1 MSATSA
7 MIRILPAQL
16 ANQIAAG
23 EVVERPASVVKEL
36 VENSLDSGAS
46 QIDIEIDK
54 GGHKRICIRD
64 NGGGI
69 EKDQL
74 ALALSRHATSKI
86 SSLDDLEHIH
96 SLGFRGE
103 ALASISS
110 VARLTLTSKPK
121 SQQQAWQAHAQGRDM
136 EVQLNPVAHPD
147 GTCVEVIDLFFNT
160 PARRKFLRA
169 EKTEFNHIDE
179 IIRRISLSRF
189 DVSFS
194 LKHNGKLLR
203 KYPALTQHTDH
214 LKRLGAICNKD
225 FASTAIALDSH
236 YQDMTLSGW
245 IAPPDVAHQQSDVQY
260 FYVNGRM
267 MRDKLINHAIRQAF
281 EGVIHPDSSPNY
293 VLYLNIT
300 HNEVDVNVHPAKHE
314 VRFHQARL
322 VHDFIFRA
330 IADGIHQ
337 YFSDAPSQAG
347 PNELAEVAPQ
357 HDYIAP
363 LQSAPQETE
372 NTQEQIEQRPHN
384 QFVRAPYADNEA
396 SKLSVNESQ
405 FSSGYSPAT
414 NGDTRAH
421 QQSDNMQNVAGEAPQ
436 RNGNSAPRTA
446 TSRPGSG
453 NSVSAQA
460 VKGYQQLMSTNKT
473 LSADVSSPIENH
485 HLCLPVDDERLLVLF
500 DAQHY
505 VLPANAL
512 IAAHLST
519 TFDEQNMVAQPL
531 LMPVSI
537 AADKETLHC
546 AQALYDALLN
556 NRIEIGWSQK
566 RIILRKV
573 PSGMRQ
579 LPWAN
584 ILPELLDTQMTTESS
599 EKMQSI
605 DESAVK
611 AHLFHCIAL
620 HSPKLT
626 PLQMHK
632 MWMTL
637 HDHPKSFNTLM
648 NKAVLLPLAQLVSAH
663 IESTH

>member
-1 MSATSA
+1 MSAVSA
-7 MIRILPAQL
+7 TIRILPAQL

-36 VENSLDSGAS
+36 VENSLDSGAN

-121 SQQQAWQAHAQGRDM
+121 SQQQAWQAHAHGRDM
-136 EVQLNPVAHPD
+136 QVQLNPVAHPD
-147 GTCVEVIDLFFNT
+147 GSSVEVLDLFFNT

-179 IIRRISLSRF
+179 VIRRISLSRF

-203 KYPALTQHTDH
+203 KYPALTAQTDH
-214 LKRLGAICNKD
+214 IKRLAAICNKD
-225 FASTAIALDSH
+225 FARSAIALDSH
-236 YQDMTLSGW
+236 YQEMQLIGW
-245 IAPPDVAHQQSDVQY
+245 VAPPDVSIKQADVQY

-281 EGVIHPDSSPNY
+281 EGVIHPDSTPNY
-293 VLYLNIT
+293 VLYLT
-300 HNEVDVNVHPAKHE
+300 LPHHEVDVNVHPAKHE

-330 IADGIHQ
+330 IGEGINQ
-337 YFSDAPSQAG
+337 YFSTSPMQTGPS
-347 PNELAEVAPQ
+347 ELDEVAPQ
-357 HDYIAP
+357 HDYISP
-363 LQSAPQETE
+363 LQQAPTDQP
-372 NTQEQIEQRPHN
+372 NMPSN
-384 QFVRAPYADNEA
+384 QFVQEPSATGQSAT
-396 SKLSVNESQ
+396 KLSGHGDHSKQDTVSAPSDVGGHAFNQS
-405 FSSGYSPAT
+405 FRGHKARSSG
-414 NGDTRAH
+414 N
-421 QQSDNMQNVAGEAPQ
+421 NI
-436 RNGNSAPRTA
+436 
-446 TSRPGSG
+446 
-453 NSVSAQA
+453 SAQA
-460 VKGYQQLMSTNKT
+460 IKGYQQLMNTQEVTNS
-473 LSADVSSPIENH
+473 LSPNSLPQDPY
-485 HLCLPVDDERLLVLF
+485 CMPVDEDNFLMLHN
-500 DAQHY
+500 DKHY
-505 VLPANAL
+505 V
-512 IAAHLST
+512 IAVCDIVAVHLSLS
-519 TFDEQNMVAQPL
+519 FDEQNTIAQPL
-531 LMPVSI
+531 LMPVSV
-537 AADKETLHC
+537 AAEPAQLKRAQLLYEPLLH
-546 AQALYDALLN
+546 
-556 NRIEIGWSQK
+556 NRIDIGWSQK

-584 ILPELLDTQMTTESS
+584 ILPLLLDAPTDDAHRLQ
-599 EKMQSI
+599 
-605 DESAVK
+605 
-611 AHLFHCIAL
+611 AHLFRCIAL
-620 HSPKLT
+620 HSVKLA
-626 PLQMHK
+626 PLQVQH
-632 MWMTL
+632 MWSEL
-637 HDHPKSFNTLM
+637 NAYPQALGNLM
-648 NKAVLLPLAQLVSAH
+648 NTAILLPLGQMINRHVEQQH
-663 IESTH
+663 

>member
-203 KYPALTQHTDH
+203 KYPALTQQTDH

-337 YFSDAPSQAG
+337 YFSDAPS
-347 PNELAEVAPQ
+347 
-357 HDYIAP
+357 
-363 LQSAPQETE
+363 
-372 NTQEQIEQRPHN
+372 
-384 QFVRAPYADNEA
+384 
-396 SKLSVNESQ
+396 
-405 FSSGYSPAT
+405 
-414 NGDTRAH
+414 
-421 QQSDNMQNVAGEAPQ
+421 
-436 RNGNSAPRTA
+436 
-446 TSRPGSG
+446 
-453 NSVSAQA
+453 
-460 VKGYQQLMSTNKT
+460 
-473 LSADVSSPIENH
+473 
-485 HLCLPVDDERLLVLF
+485 
-500 DAQHY
+500 
-505 VLPANAL
+505 
-512 IAAHLST
+512 
-519 TFDEQNMVAQPL
+519 
-531 LMPVSI
+531 PVSYTHL
-537 AADKETLHC
+537 TLPT
-546 AQALYDALLN
+546 
-556 NRIEIGWSQK
+556 NRE
-566 RIILRKV
+566 V
-573 PSGMRQ
+573 
-579 LPWAN
+579 
-584 ILPELLDTQMTTESS
+584 
-599 EKMQSI
+599 
-605 DESAVK
+605 
-611 AHLFHCIAL
+611 
-620 HSPKLT
+620 
-626 PLQMHK
+626 
-632 MWMTL
+632 
-637 HDHPKSFNTLM
+637 
-648 NKAVLLPLAQLVSAH
+648 
-663 IESTH
+663 

>member
-7 MIRILPAQL
+7 TIRILPAQL

-121 SQQQAWQAHAQGRDM
+121 NQPQAWQAHAEGRDM
-136 EVQLNPVAHPD
+136 QVQLNPVAHPD
-147 GTCVEVIDLFFNT
+147 GSSVEVIDLFFNT

-179 IIRRISLSRF
+179 VIRRISLSRF

-203 KYPALTQHTDH
+203 KYPALTEQTDH
-214 LKRLGAICNKD
+214 LRRLGAICNKD
-225 FASTAIALDSH
+225 FANSAIALDSH
-236 YQDMTLSGW
+236 YQEMVLTGW
-245 IAPPDVAHQQSDVQY
+245 IAPPDLATQQSDVQY

-281 EGVIHPDSSPNY
+281 EGVISPDSSPNY
-293 VLYLNIT
+293 VLYLNIA
-300 HNEVDVNVHPAKHE
+300 HHEVDVNVHPAKHE

-330 IADGIHQ
+330 LADGIHQ
-337 YFSDAPSQAG
+337 YFSAAPAQSG
-347 PNELAEVAPQ
+347 PSELAEVTPH

-363 LQSAPQETE
+363 LQSAQQSPTGVAEGE
-372 NTQEQIEQRPHN
+372 PASHVHSSMNSEEHGKTQPSNE
-384 QFVRAPYADNEA
+384 FVRAPYGDNGATRREA
-396 SKLSVNESQ
+396 NTAHSSSQ
-405 FSSGYSPAT
+405 GYSSALS
-414 NGDTRAH
+414 
-421 QQSDNMQNVAGEAPQ
+421 SDSLIAGNYPLK
-436 RNGNSAPRTA
+436 NTTGRTH
-446 TSRPGSG
+446 GSG
-453 NSVSAQA
+453 SGSGSGSGKSISAQA
-460 VKGYQQLMSTNKT
+460 VKGYQQLMSTQHVLN
-473 LSADVSSPIENH
+473 SDVTHCPQSE
-485 HLCLPVDDERLLVLF
+485 HLCVPVDDERLLVLF
-500 DAQHY
+500 EAQHY
-505 VLPANAL
+505 VLTISAL
-512 IAAHLST
+512 VAAHIST
-519 TFDEQNMVAQPL
+519 TFDTANCVSQPL

-537 AADKETLHC
+537 TADKAALQR
-546 AQALYDALLN
+546 AQAMYEALLN
-556 NRIEIGWSQK
+556 NRVEIGWSQK
-566 RIILRKV
+566 RVILKKV
-573 PSGMRQ
+573 PSGMRH

-584 ILPELLDTQMTTESS
+584 ILPELLDKAIS
-599 EKMQSI
+599 
-605 DESAVK
+605 DENEVK
-611 AHLFHCIAL
+611 THLFNCIAL

-626 PLQMHK
+626 PLQMHET
-632 MWMTL
+632 WTAL
-637 HDHPKSFNTLM
+637 VAYPRTFETLM
-648 NKAVLLPLAQLVSAH
+648 NTAVLLPLATLVSAH

>member
-86 SSLDDLEHIH
+86 SSLDDLEQIH

-110 VARLTLTSKPK
+110 VARLTLTSKPT

-136 EVQLNPVAHPD
+136 QVQLNPVAHPD

-203 KYPALTQHTDH
+203 KYPALTQQTDH

-225 FASTAIALDSH
+225 FANTAIALDSH

-245 IAPPDVAHQQSDVQY
+245 IAPPDLAHQQSDVQY

-293 VLYLNIT
+293 VLYLNIA
-300 HNEVDVNVHPAKHE
+300 HHEVDVNVHPAKHE

-337 YFSDAPSQAG
+337 YFSDAPSQSG
-347 PNELAEVAPQ
+347 PSELAEVAPQ

-363 LQSAPQETE
+363 LQPAPQDTGEA
-372 NTQEQIEQRPHN
+372 QEPIEQRPN
-384 QFVRAPYADNEA
+384 IQRVQAPYTDNKVPE
-396 SKLSVNESQ
+396 LSVNENQ
-405 FSSGYSPAT
+405 AASGFSPAT
-414 NGDTRAH
+414 YGEPRAPK
-421 QQSDNMQNVAGEAPQ
+421 QSDNVQNVAVDVPR
-436 RNGNSAPRTA
+436 RNINSAPHSA

-460 VKGYQQLMSTNKT
+460 VKGYQQLMSTNNT
-473 LSADVSSPIENH
+473 LSADVSAPIEKH
-485 HLCLPVDDERLLVLF
+485 HLCLPLDNERLLVLF

-505 VLPANAL
+505 ILPVNAL
-512 IAAHLST
+512 VAAHLNT
-519 TFDEQNMVAQPL
+519 TFDEQNAVAQPL

-537 AADKETLHC
+537 AADKETLHS
-546 AQALYDALLN
+546 AQALYDVLLN
-556 NRIEIGWSQK
+556 NRVEIGWSQK

-584 ILPELLDTQMTTESS
+584 ILPELLDTQMRVESG
-599 EKMQSI
+599 EDMQSI
-605 DESAVK
+605 DENSVK
-611 AHLFHCIAL
+611 VHLFDCIAL

-632 MWMTL
+632 MWITL
-637 HDHPKSFNTLM
+637 HDHPQTFDTLM
-648 NKAVLLPLAQLVSAH
+648 DKAVLLPLAQLVSAH